1 MCCFFF
7 YRHGDHR
14 YLHVLTH
21 SFPTRRPSDLMTP
34 ALPGQVDCT
43 AAAKINLYL
52 RVVGRR
58 ADGYHLLDSLFAFT
72 GLGDRLSIRP
82 GNALTLVADG
92 PFADRL
98 PPPEE
103 NLVLRTARSLAAAA
117 DVPPRAEIRLTKD
130 LPIAAGLG
138 SGSADAAAALKAL
151 SVFWG
156 IPEGAVDLM
165 ALGLELGADVP
176 ACLFGRA
183 CFVGGIGEVVDPAPA
198 DRKSTRL
205 NSSH

>member
-82 GNALTLVADG
+82 GNALTLVAD
-92 PFADRL
+92 
-98 PPPEE
+98 
-103 NLVLRTARSLAAAA
+103 
-117 DVPPRAEIRLTKD
+117 
-130 LPIAAGLG
+130 
-138 SGSADAAAALKAL
+138 
-151 SVFWG
+151 
-156 IPEGAVDLM
+156 
-165 ALGLELGADVP
+165 
-176 ACLFGRA
+176 
-183 CFVGGIGEVVDPAPA
+183 
-198 DRKSTRL
+198 RKSTRL